1 MGSGTEGVPL
11 AAAGASIPNEG
22 NVSVPGAG
30 IAGCP
35 SGTEDQKRGGKSIM
49 KKTLAEAVGILCT
62 VLFSASLA
70 AAAEAAAPG
79 SSVDYTKAIV
89 VGCSLIAV
97 GIAMGLG
104 TIGTGIG
111 MGHGLSGATNAV
123 GRNPEAQGKVLL
135 TMMVGLA
142 MIESLAIYAL
152 VISLV
157 VLYANPLLKV
167 IGL

>member
-1 MGSGTEGVPL
+1 M
-11 AAAGASIPNEG
+11 
-22 NVSVPGAG
+22 
-30 IAGCP
+30 
-35 SGTEDQKRGGKSIM
+35 M
-49 KKTLAEAVGILCT
+49 KKTLFETLGALCM

-79 SSVDYTKAIV
+79 AAVDYTKAIV

-97 GIAMGLG
+97 GLAMGLG
-104 TIGTGIG
+104 TIGTGVG